1 MEGERRYNIEP
12 HTMLITLRLKE
23 LWQGQ
28 RYRID
33 GQWSPYFNRLFR
45 FYDAPFTTE
54 HKQGLH
60 TNPLPEY
67 LLNLPVSQ
75 CLEVDIFHTGYN
87 SGPRRQAKT
96 KRYLEHNKRAVEIQH
111 AQSILAPP
119 SLKEIDDSLPTF
131 AICSLVHDRRW
142 ALKHYLY
149 CLSNLPAPIG
159 THVYFLANNCDPET
173 MAMLFAF
180 RQKNPN
186 YIVNIEVYNFELIKA
201 SRNHDWPDD
210 LLAQMSHMRN
220 KCLEY
225 GQKYGLEA
233 IISIDTDLVF
243 DWKVINHLLRC
254 DKDIISPVFWA
265 SWKAKDG
272 YGRRLPQV
280 WRRGGGEIDDQFL
293 QWLKER
299 KCLTRV
305 GGLGAFTKISSR
317 VWEAGV
323 NYDPVYNLAS
333 NIRGEDRHFCIR
345 AAVAGFQLWASTYH
359 KVYHLDNKDI
369 LSQYQAIG
377 LPFLAPE

>member
-1 MEGERRYNIEP
+1 
-12 HTMLITLRLKE
+12 
-23 LWQGQ
+23 
-28 RYRID
+28 
-33 GQWSPYFNRLFR
+33 
-45 FYDAPFTTE
+45 
-54 HKQGLH
+54 
-60 TNPLPEY
+60 
-67 LLNLPVSQ
+67 
-75 CLEVDIFHTGYN
+75 
-87 SGPRRQAKT
+87 
-96 KRYLEHNKRAVEIQH
+96 
-111 AQSILAPP
+111 
-119 SLKEIDDSLPTF
+119 
-131 AICSLVHDRRW
+131 
-142 ALKHYLY
+142 
-149 CLSNLPAPIG
+149 
-159 THVYFLANNCDPET
+159 
-173 MAMLFAF
+173 MLFAF
-180 RQKNPN
+180 RKKNPN
-186 YIVNIEVYNFELIKA
+186 YIVNIEVYNFELINA
-201 SRNHDWPDD
+201 SKNHDWPDD
-210 LLAQMSHMRN
+210 LLAQMSRMRN

-265 SWKAKDG
+265 SWKAEDG

-333 NIRGEDRHFCIR
+333 DIRGEDRHFCIR

-359 KVYHLDNKDI
+359 KVYHLDNEDI